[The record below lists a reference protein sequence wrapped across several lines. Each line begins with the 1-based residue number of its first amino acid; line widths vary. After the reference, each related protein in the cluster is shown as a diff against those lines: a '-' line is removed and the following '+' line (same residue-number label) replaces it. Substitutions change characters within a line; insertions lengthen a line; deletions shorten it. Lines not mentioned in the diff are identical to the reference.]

1 MRVKVIN
8 VLFLFF
14 TIISCSG
21 PSGIVNDF
29 YVPEIPFME
38 GKETLNM
45 ENSDFEYNF
54 ELFKYQYKLGIEIDE
69 ELIQNVLEKPK
80 TIQVYEHENLNN
92 EEFTQKFY
100 GQFLNDDY
108 DIATLENILTFLSDR
123 EIGTDFDLVQVIV
136 SFVQAIPYEEAAE
149 QKYPLETLYLNK
161 GDCSDKS
168 VLLGKLLSIA
178 GYDVCLFVYE
188 KAKHMSVGLKVDE
201 STDFYYENYI
211 YIESTGYNP
220 IGDIPKEFAGGIK
233 IEEEP
238 VVVYLEGG
246 DYEISGFND
255 LKELYDHIEETYG
268 NNYFNTNIEGKIII
282 EELLTINNN
291 MDSLLSVN
299 NYKEIEI
306 NKLTKD
312 YQSVNCDVQVTE
324 MNQEKC
330 LEIQNPL
337 NAAIEE
343 YTINIP
349 LINNLVSG
357 YNQKI
362 DILNQINKSNYI
374 KN

>member
-1 MRVKVIN
+1 MKRLYIIV
-8 VLFLFF
+8 FF
-14 TIISCSG
+14 STLLSCTGS
-21 PSGIVNDF
+21 SSIVNDF
-29 YVPEIPFME
+29 YVPDIPFME
-38 GKETLNM
+38 GNEIINM
-45 ENSDFEYNF
+45 GEGPYEYNF
-54 ELFKYQYKLGIEIDE
+54 ELFKYQYKLGLEIQED
-69 ELIQNVLEKPK
+69 LIQNTFRKPK

-100 GQFLNDDY
+100 AQFLNDDY
-108 DIATLENILTFLSDR
+108 DIETLENILNILSNR

-136 SFVQAIPYEEAAE
+136 SFVQAIPYEEAAD

-201 STDFYYENYI
+201 SSDYYHDNYI

-238 VVVYLEGG
+238 IVVYLEDG

-255 LKELYDHIEETYG
+255 LKELYNSVEETYG
-268 NNYFNTNIEGKIII
+268 NNYFNTTIEGKIII
-282 EELLTINNN
+282 EELLTVKDNL
-291 MDSLLSVN
+291 DSLQSLN
-299 NYKEIEI
+299 NDTEIQI
-306 NKLTKD
+306 TKLKND
-312 YQSVNCDVQVTE
+312 YQRFNCDVQVTE
-324 MNQEKC
+324 RNKEKC
-330 LEIQNPL
+330 LEIQETL
-337 NAAIEE
+337 NSSIEE
-343 YTINIP
+343 YNKNIP
-349 LINNLVSG
+349 RINTLISA
-357 YNQKI
+357 YNQNI
-362 DILNQINKSNYI
+362 DNLNRINKSNYI

>member
-1 MRVKVIN
+1 MTRRLYIIV
-8 VLFLFF
+8 FF
-14 TIISCSG
+14 STLLSCTGS
-21 PSGIVNDF
+21 SSIVNDF
-29 YVPEIPFME
+29 YVPDIPFME
-38 GKETLNM
+38 GNEILDM
-45 ENSDFEYNF
+45 GVGQYEYNF
-54 ELFKYQYKLGIEIDE
+54 ELFKYQYKLGLEIQED
-69 ELIQNVLEKPK
+69 LIQNTLQKPK
-80 TIQVYEHENLNN
+80 TIQVYEHENLSD

-100 GQFLNDDY
+100 AQFLNDDY
-108 DIATLENILTFLSDR
+108 DVETLENILTILSSR

-136 SFVQAIPYEEAAE
+136 SFVQAIPYEEAAD

-201 STDFYYENYI
+201 SSDYYHNNYI

-238 VVVYLEGG
+238 IVVYLEDG

-255 LKELYDHIEETYG
+255 LKQLYNSIEETYG
-268 NNYFNTNIEGKIII
+268 NNYFNTTIEGKIII
-282 EELLTINNN
+282 EELLTVKNNLDSLQSINNDTEN
-291 MDSLLSVN
+291 Q
-299 NYKEIEI
+299 IT
-306 NKLTKD
+306 KLKND
-312 YQSVNCDVQVTE
+312 YQRFNCDVQITE

-330 LEIQNPL
+330 FEIQEPL
-337 NAAIEE
+337 NVSIEE
-343 YTINIP
+343 YNGNIP
-349 LINNLVSG
+349 LINNLISA

-362 DILNQINKSNYI
+362 DNLNRINKSNYI

>member
-1 MRVKVIN
+1 MMRRLYIIV
-8 VLFLFF
+8 FF
-14 TIISCSG
+14 STLLSCTGS
-21 PSGIVNDF
+21 SSIVNDF
-29 YVPEIPFME
+29 YVPDIPFME
-38 GKETLNM
+38 GNEILDM
-45 ENSDFEYNF
+45 GVGQYEYNF
-54 ELFKYQYKLGIEIDE
+54 ELFKYQYKLGLEIQED
-69 ELIQNVLEKPK
+69 LIQNTLQKPK
-80 TIQVYEHENLNN
+80 TIQVYEHENLSD

-100 GQFLNDDY
+100 AQFLNDDY
-108 DIATLENILTFLSDR
+108 DVETLENILTILSSR

-136 SFVQAIPYEEAAE
+136 SFVQAIPYEEAAD

-201 STDFYYENYI
+201 SSDYYHNNYI

-220 IGDIPKEFAGGIK
+220 IGNIPKEFAGGIK

-238 VVVYLEGG
+238 IVVYLEDG

-255 LKELYDHIEETYG
+255 LKQLYNSIEETYG
-268 NNYFNTNIEGKIII
+268 NNYFNTTIEGKIII
-282 EELLTINNN
+282 EELLTVKNNLDSLQSINNDTEN
-291 MDSLLSVN
+291 Q
-299 NYKEIEI
+299 IT
-306 NKLTKD
+306 KLKND
-312 YQSVNCDVQVTE
+312 YQRFNCDVQITE

-330 LEIQNPL
+330 FEIQEPL
-337 NAAIEE
+337 NVSIEE
-343 YTINIP
+343 YNGNIP
-349 LINNLVSG
+349 LINNLISA

-362 DILNQINKSNYI
+362 NNLNRINKSNYI

>member
-1 MRVKVIN
+1 MRRLYIIV
-8 VLFLFF
+8 FF
-14 TIISCSG
+14 STLLSCTGS
-21 PSGIVNDF
+21 SSIVNDF
-29 YVPEIPFME
+29 YVPDIPFME
-38 GKETLNM
+38 GNEILDM
-45 ENSDFEYNF
+45 GLGQYEYNF
-54 ELFKYQYKLGIEIDE
+54 ELFKYQYKLGLEIQED
-69 ELIQNVLEKPK
+69 LIQNTLQKPK
-80 TIQVYEHENLNN
+80 TIQVYEHENLSD

-100 GQFLNDDY
+100 AQFLNDDY
-108 DIATLENILTFLSDR
+108 DVETLENILTILSSR

-136 SFVQAIPYEEAAE
+136 SFVQAIPYEEAAD

-201 STDFYYENYI
+201 SSDYYYNNYI

-220 IGDIPKEFAGGIK
+220 IGDVPKEFAGGIK

-238 VVVYLEGG
+238 IVVYLEDG

-255 LKELYDHIEETYG
+255 LKQLYNSIEETYG
-268 NNYFNTNIEGKIII
+268 NNYFNTTIEGKIII
-282 EELLTINNN
+282 EELLTVKNNLDSLQSINNDTEN
-291 MDSLLSVN
+291 Q
-299 NYKEIEI
+299 IT
-306 NKLTKD
+306 KLKND
-312 YQSVNCDVQVTE
+312 YQRFNCDVQITE

-330 LEIQNPL
+330 FEIQQPL
-337 NAAIEE
+337 NVSIEE
-343 YTINIP
+343 YNGNIP
-349 LINNLVSG
+349 LINNLISA

-362 DILNQINKSNYI
+362 DNLNRINKSNYI

>member
-1 MRVKVIN
+1 MTRRLYIIV
-8 VLFLFF
+8 FF
-14 TIISCSG
+14 STLLSCTGS
-21 PSGIVNDF
+21 SSIVNDF
-29 YVPEIPFME
+29 YVPDIPFME
-38 GKETLNM
+38 GNEILDM
-45 ENSDFEYNF
+45 GVGQYEYNF
-54 ELFKYQYKLGIEIDE
+54 ELFKYQYKLGLEIQED
-69 ELIQNVLEKPK
+69 LIQNTLQKPK
-80 TIQVYEHENLNN
+80 TIQVYEHENLSD

-100 GQFLNDDY
+100 AQFLNDDY
-108 DIATLENILTFLSDR
+108 DVETLENILTILSSR

-136 SFVQAIPYEEAAE
+136 SFVQAIPYEEAAD

-201 STDFYYENYI
+201 SSDYYHNNYI

-238 VVVYLEGG
+238 IVVYLEDG

-255 LKELYDHIEETYG
+255 LKQLYNSIEETYG
-268 NNYFNTNIEGKIII
+268 NNYFNTTIEGKIII
-282 EELLTINNN
+282 EELLTVKNNLDSLQSINNDTEN
-291 MDSLLSVN
+291 Q
-299 NYKEIEI
+299 IT
-306 NKLTKD
+306 KLKND
-312 YQSVNCDVQVTE
+312 YQRFNCDVQITE

-330 LEIQNPL
+330 FEIQEPL
-337 NAAIEE
+337 NVSIEE
-343 YTINIP
+343 YNGNIP
-349 LINNLVSG
+349 LINNLISA

-362 DILNQINKSNYI
+362 NNLNRINKSNYI